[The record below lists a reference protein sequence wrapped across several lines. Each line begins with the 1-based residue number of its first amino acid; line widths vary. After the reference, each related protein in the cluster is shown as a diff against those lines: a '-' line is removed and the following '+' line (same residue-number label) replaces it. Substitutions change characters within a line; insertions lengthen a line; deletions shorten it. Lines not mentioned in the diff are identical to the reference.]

1 MMFQTGNRRNRPDGT
16 RRSRGFTLIEL
27 ILVMTLLLILFSVT
41 LPSFKSFFH
50 GRDVDSEA
58 RRFVALTRYGQSRA
72 ISEGLPMML
81 WVNRVDG
88 TYGLRAQNGFALNN
102 VLAPVRNTD
111 SSIAGDT
118 ITFKVADKLRFEP
131 APGDLVRGPQ
141 VTIRFAPD
149 GSVDESSPRS
159 FIIRQDD
166 GEQIVIVQSENRL
179 NYEIS
184 QNANA
189 QSQRYR

>member
-1 MMFQTGNRRNRPDGT
+1 MMFQTGNRRNRPDRT

-81 WVNRVDG
+81 WVNRLEG
-88 TYGLRAQNGFALNN
+88 TYGLRAQNGFAPDNGQS
-102 VLAPVRNTD
+102 PMRQTD
-111 SSIAGDT
+111 SSVTVDT

-131 APGDLVRGPQ
+131 APDDLVRGPLAS
-141 VTIRFAPD
+141 IRFAPD

-159 FIIRQDD
+159 VIIRQED
-166 GEQIVIVQSENRL
+166 GEEVAIVQSENRL

-189 QSQRYR
+189 QPQRYR